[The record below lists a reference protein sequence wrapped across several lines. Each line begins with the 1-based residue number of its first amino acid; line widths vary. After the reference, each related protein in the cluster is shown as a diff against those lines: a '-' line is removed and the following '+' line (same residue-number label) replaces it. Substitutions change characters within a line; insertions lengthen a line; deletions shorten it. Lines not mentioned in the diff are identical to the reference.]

1 VELQARQ
8 IELAQSVPAI
18 VGILAAKRQ
27 SLVERVGREAA
38 AVIANAGLTIRE
50 QQAAIAVADLFLQ
63 FCQEDP
69 NNQKWSELMEDAIRQ
84 DEMNNLNICKE

>member
-1 VELQARQ
+1 MGLQTRQ

-18 VGILAAKRQ
+18 VGILAEKRQ
-27 SLVERVGREAA
+27 SLVENAGREAA

-69 NNQKWSELMEDAIRQ
+69 NNQKWSELMEDAIRR
-84 DEMNNLNICKE
+84 DEMNILNTKE

>member
-1 VELQARQ
+1 MELQARQ

-69 NNQKWSELMEDAIRQ
+69 NNQKWSELMEAAIAR
-84 DEMNNLNICKE
+84 EEINSINTCKE